1 MNTKQIEYFLA
12 VAEELSFTRAAEK
25 MYVSQTAVTQ
35 QIQSLEEL
43 MDVKLFR
50 RTKKKV
56 ELTPAGQ
63 IFQTEG
69 QEILKHIEDAFAH
82 ARSASEGM
90 TGSLD
95 IGFTN
100 YAGSILGST
109 LQEFRGCYPNIQM
122 YFKAYNPSVLL
133 DRLKTGELD
142 LIFSPIFD
150 PSVYEGCFVQAIEQI
165 SLMVILPS
173 THPLAGKHHLTRKDV
188 LHENLILACTPD
200 SKIGEDRLITDSF
213 LKAGHHPKIVDKIE
227 DIETI
232 LLMVNVNM
240 GISILPSYINLPV
253 SNNRRIVAIPYE
265 PGERATYAAVCL
277 EKNEKPALKRM
288 KQFLMERSS

>member
-50 RTKKKV
+50 RTKKRV

-63 IFQTEG
+63 IFQIEG
-69 QEILKHIEDAFAH
+69 REILDHIENAFAH
-82 ARSASEGM
+82 ARDASEGT
-90 TGSLD
+90 TGSME

-109 LQEFRGCYPNIQM
+109 LQEFRGCCPNIKM
-122 YFKAYNPSVLL
+122 YFSADNPSVLL
-133 DRLKTGELD
+133 DRLKVGELD
-142 LIFSPIFD
+142 MIFTPVFD
-150 PSVYEGCFVQAIEQI
+150 PSVYKGCFVQEIEKI

-173 THPLAGKHHLTRKDV
+173 KHPLAGRHHVTKKD
-188 LHENLILACTPD
+188 LINEDLILACTPD
-200 SKIGEDRLITDSF
+200 SKIGEDRLIIDSF
-213 LKAGHHPKIVDKIE
+213 LKEGYHPRIIDKIE

-253 SNNRRIVAIPYE
+253 SNDRRIVAIPYE
-265 PGERATYAAVCL
+265 PDESATYAAICL
-277 EKNEKPALKRM
+277 EENDNPALMKM
-288 KQFLMERSS
+288 KQFLQERSM